1 MSHHFLKW
9 IACWASWKHRVTAA
23 VTRSRGHSVREEMM
37 GLPNGDPK
45 WGESPI
51 RKKNSQAQ
59 LFYGLGF
66 QNKKKVE
73 NSFLISVSSKIM
85 LGLTQRDKL
94 TTVLTCQHLWKHWEQ
109 CPQRSVLLQTEVHWA
124 PLTPMALIS
133 GETRLSTQIIT
144 ALGRSLVRDP
154 EGRVFTL
161 SLCIHMRNWP
171 CSTEDTGFEHKHRI
185 GQHTIFQ
192 TRHRSAACPGPV
204 TEYVLICFLVPCLN

>member
-1 MSHHFLKW
+1 MNSLLGILEAQGNSSSDKAQGPQCKGRDDGIAKW
-9 IACWASWKHRVTAA
+9 WPKMRWEPNQQKKFPS
-23 VTRSRGHSVREEMM
+23 SVILWI
-37 GLPNGDPK
+37 GISK
-45 WGESPI
+45 
-51 RKKNSQAQ
+51 Q
-59 LFYGLGF
+59 
-66 QNKKKVE
+66 KKVE

-144 ALGRSLVRDP
+144 ALGRGLVRDP